1 MLPKDSNL
9 TGRAGSIMHM
19 APEIINN
26 EAYDSKVD
34 VWSTCI
40 VLFSILFGDVPFK
53 GTNKLEISY
62 KIANR
67 EINYSSRKW
76 KNVSP

>member
-1 MLPKDSNL
+1 
-9 TGRAGSIMHM
+9 MHM

-67 EINYSSRKW
+67 EINF
-76 KNVSP
+76 